1 MARLAFARSPVPLA
15 GAMHTLEH
23 FNFNEANVFLPN
35 ANFFCKHL
43 PKRLLVRPLGEAET
57 QSAFSKNTFFPNCST
72 SVNFH
77 SATHC
82 PKAPM
87 PVLVNKLLNVIGN
100 RSRCRCLVIEAII
113 QNCLCPVTEP
123 MCITKLLTFLL
134 LNCYCTYQSIAS

>member
-1 MARLAFARSPVPLA
+1 LNTS
-15 GAMHTLEH
+15 TLMRPTY
-23 FNFNEANVFLPN
+23 FCPN

-72 SVNFH
+72 SVNFY

-87 PVLVNKLLNVIGN
+87 PVLVNNLLNVIGN

-134 LNCYCTYQSIAS
+134 LKCYCTYQSIAS